1 MKIYIS
7 LSKKKSHYYFCT
19 FRQYFFNTPYRH
31 NLYNGKYK
39 LFATDGSDFNMPYQS
54 KSKYAMKT
62 PTCRPKIN
70 GEPYKPFSQMH
81 GNMLFN
87 ITDRTYQDI
96 VIQPKSSADERG
108 AALEIFWDFN
118 ANYVA
123 LEIGNLL
130 SN

>member
-1 MKIYIS
+1 MK
-7 LSKKKSHYYFCT
+7 
-19 FRQYFFNTPYRH
+19 
-31 NLYNGKYK
+31 
-39 LFATDGSDFNMPYQS
+39 A
-54 KSKYAMKT
+54 